1 MPRPTN
7 RRKDHTFT
15 RSAFGWLLPYD
26 VLSPLDEDL
35 PPLGYDA
42 LAAALQCDV
51 DELPRMKRLPVVPQM
66 LAARL
71 RVSKFRRAR
80 AHGREP
86 QASFVGALLYLPT
99 LHVIACCGNRCK
111 MVCGLK
117 GYYDAQTAVIVSD
130 KIWTSYKIR
139 RPISIY
145 LA

>member
-1 MPRPTN
+1 M
-7 RRKDHTFT
+7 FT

-139 RPISIY
+139 RPISVY
-145 LA
+145 RMTYNP